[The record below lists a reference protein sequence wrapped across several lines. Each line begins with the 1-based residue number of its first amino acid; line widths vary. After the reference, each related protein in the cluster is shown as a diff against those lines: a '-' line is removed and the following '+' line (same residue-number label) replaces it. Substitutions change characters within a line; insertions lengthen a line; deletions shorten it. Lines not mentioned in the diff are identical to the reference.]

1 MGSHTKKYSNRTLKG
16 GKNHSNNTL
25 KGRKRKNGVIVD
37 KIKKLFRR
45 SKKTNNES
53 SKTQAEEN
61 VVEEE
66 EEDPATKNFKI
77 SVEKLIKAMHAA
89 LPTYAYFNKL
99 NGTITNADFNK
110 LNGTTI
116 HPSKNEETNPYKIV
130 VRYPKSVERVC
141 DDADK
146 LKYVIVEIIEPTQI
160 YSTTSPARPLVQVL
174 VYFED
179 KDECNTSNSQNIL
192 QIKATNVEQII
203 QALKSELPNSEGL
216 YNEPK
221 PLTFLSRPITPGQIE
236 EGPFRTN
243 IEELEAKLKDE
254 FPHYVIETSI
264 VKSTTDEP
272 LYAEPEFLDQYRLVI
287 RESRKTHKYCDGMV
301 PSNNRN
307 YATVDLFKLN
317 EGKKAIQS
325 FRVDVNN
332 TCRQGE
338 ITATGADK
346 IKLYN
351 TATLIKKIRERV
363 FFENIQDLQGELMD
377 AFQNYQVINKFQSM
391 KPSIDEKK
399 KYRIEIRNS
408 TSKTDIK
415 KIYCNKMQPG
425 GFATV
430 DLVYVPQENKEENK
444 ELYIRSFRV
453 DINDICNNKP
463 KVRGNVMFYN
473 IPELIEK
480 IRRRI
485 KHNDNI
491 QNLKTRLKSKFPNIE
506 VDYIIKDGIQ
516 AEIFEYNPTRNMSN
530 QYNENK
536 SKNSNYVIEILD
548 NLTASDVKWYM
559 QNCEVQNYSGYA
571 SVRLLNKTSNTS
583 NKDPLGFNVVI
594 EGSCNK
600 NNRNNNNNNEGKFY
614 NIEELLT
621 EIQNKISD
629 NEGTYMEVATS
640 LKPNGEDKNNN
651 NGTTVGGSRK
661 TKKHRKKSK
670 SKKQKKQSN
679 KKHKSH

>member
-1 MGSHTKKYSNRTLKG
+1 
-16 GKNHSNNTL
+16 
-25 KGRKRKNGVIVD
+25 
-37 KIKKLFRR
+37 
-45 SKKTNNES
+45 
-53 SKTQAEEN
+53 
-61 VVEEE
+61 
-66 EEDPATKNFKI
+66 
-77 SVEKLIKAMHAA
+77 MHAA

-146 LKYVIVEIIEPTQI
+146 LKYVIVEIIEPPPI
-160 YSTTSPARPLVQVL
+160 YSTTSPARQLVQVL

-179 KDECNTSNSQNIL
+179 KDKCAMLNSQNIL

-203 QALKSELPNSEGL
+203 QALKSELPNSEGP
-216 YNEPK
+216 YNEPKPKK

-272 LYAEPEFLDQYRLVI
+272 LYAEPKFLDQYRLVI

-363 FFENIQDLQGELMD
+363 FFENIQDLQGELTNKFD
-377 AFQNYQVINKFQSM
+377 DCQVINKFPNMNTSRN
-391 KPSIDEKK
+391 KEGLLNI
-399 KYRIEIRNS
+399 KYRIEIRKS
-408 TSKTDIK
+408 TSKDDIK
-415 KIYCNKMQPG
+415 TLYCHNMQPE

-430 DLVYVPQENKEENK
+430 DLVYAPQKEA

-453 DINDICNNKP
+453 DLKNMCDNTKISKG
-463 KVRGNVMFYN
+463 KVMFYN
-473 IPELIEK
+473 ISNLIEK

-516 AEIFEYNPTRNMSN
+516 AEIFEYNPTHNMSN

-559 QNCEVQNYSGYA
+559 QNCEVKNYSGYA

-594 EGSCNK
+594 EGPCKK